1 MNLKLETSKD
11 KVGLLLVLVFLPSF
25 GKLLDFLTDLL
36 LHLFKHNLNIESYWK
51 SEVKFIILKC
61 YLEYDFETY

>member
-36 LHLFKHNLNIESYWK
+36 LHLFKHDLNI
-51 SEVKFIILKC
+51 ILENQK
-61 YLEYDFETY
+61 